1 MVPPVMTDLPEI
13 EDLLA
18 HLTRSSRLSA
28 AEAERLLA
36 EVLAF
41 LDETP
46 EGYVQRRHLALQAA
60 GLANEA
66 IFARLAREVAA
77 RRFRA
82 PPLSTRQI
90 RRIVYG

>member
-1 MVPPVMTDLPEI
+1 MPDLPEF

-18 HLTRSSRLSA
+18 HLTRISRLSA
-28 AEAERLLA
+28 VEAERLVA
-36 EVLAF
+36 EVVAF

-46 EGYVQRRHLALQAA
+46 EAFVQRRHLALQAE
-60 GLANEA
+60 GLANEV
-66 IFARLAREVAA
+66 IFTRIAREVAA